1 MNNKTNTNINIIG
14 GIPDYDI
21 IYDVLRLLAENVP
34 AENINELVIVNNK
47 YGIRTEAA
55 RGRFLRVIKSAFWQF
70 KNSEH
75 ETLIRSLFKSE
86 GFEKTKSFAL
96 FWMLGIN
103 DTLFES
109 ITKQAF
115 FQAYFSGRVQIKND
129 EIIAYL
135 RHERETNPVIQKWS
149 DTTIKTVASKY
160 LTFLK
165 KIDFLKGRQKKE
177 FKYIQVDNNSLIYF
191 LYLTKAVEP
200 NQPDMFKSRY
210 IDFLF
215 TEKASLIDILKKVVF
230 AEFIDIQTTGA
241 DLKIDLKFDY
251 GEIIDAISS
260 RA

>member
-1 MNNKTNTNINIIG
+1 MTNKVNTNINIIG

-21 IYDVLRLLAENVP
+21 IYDVLRLLAENLS
-34 AENINELVIVNNK
+34 AENIHELVIINNK
-47 YGIRTEAA
+47 YGIRTEEA
-55 RGRFLRVIKSAFWQF
+55 RGRFLRVIKSEFWQF

-75 ETLIRSLFKSE
+75 ETLIRSLFKSG
-86 GFEKTKSFAL
+86 GFEKTKNFAL

-103 DTLFES
+103 NTLFEN
-109 ITKQAF
+109 ITKKAF
-115 FQAYFSGRVQIKND
+115 FKAYFSGRVQIKND
-129 EIIAYL
+129 EIIAYM

-149 DTTIKTVASKY
+149 DVTIKTVASKY

-165 KIDFLKGRQKKE
+165 KIGFLEGRQKKE
-177 FKYIQVDNNSLIYF
+177 FKYIQVDHNSLIYF
-191 LYLTKAVEP
+191 LYLMKTIEP
-200 NQPDMFKSRY
+200 NQPDIFKSRY

-215 TEKASLIDILKKVVF
+215 IEKASLISILKKAMF
-230 AEFIDIQTTGA
+230 ADFFDIQTTGA